1 MHFSVIG
8 STSTGGKNRER
19 KSTTAKTNK
28 LQSVFIEKFVKEIAM
43 DKIQQN
49 LAYEALFFLAMLTK
63 MKIVIVVIEKLIDI
77 SIHISTFSD
86 CGIPN
91 ATDQFS
97 YIRSISK
104 KHSNEGEKMEI
115 VGLFCETSF
124 KFGSV
129 HRM

>member
-77 SIHISTFSD
+77 SIHISKFSD

-97 YIRSISK
+97 YIRSISR
-104 KHSNEGEKMEI
+104 KHSTEGGKMEI

>member
-8 STSTGGKNRER
+8 STSTGGKKRER

-97 YIRSISK
+97 YIRSISR
-104 KHSNEGEKMEI
+104 KHSNEGGKNGNCWH
-115 VGLFCETSF
+115 VL
-124 KFGSV
+124 
-129 HRM
+129 